1 MEQTRQPEK
10 TRWRTLLRS
19 YKYVLLVA
27 AAGILCLLWP
37 SRSSQEAAVPSAAET
52 MDLERVQAEMEEILG
67 TIQGVGQL
75 RLMLTVDAGA
85 QRELAGDTSL
95 SYSGSTTAARSSAT
109 VIFTPRDAPFFPAA
123 FIMALTPSTSAAAL
137 EATAQITSSEMW
149 MQPISSGCVIYSLLS
164 FMAADTPSVWYHWL
178 DDLL

>member
-95 SYSGSTTAARSSAT
+95 SYSGSTTAPEEYSRSAQT
-109 VIFTPRDAPFFPAA
+109 VVVSGGGEEAVVVTREIYPQFRGALVVCQGADDPAVRLA
-123 FIMALTPSTSAAAL
+123 VIEAISALTGLGSDRV
-137 EATAQITSSEMW
+137 
-149 MQPISSGCVIYSLLS
+149 CVIRGGG
-164 FMAADTPSVWYHWL
+164 A
-178 DDLL
+178 

>member
-95 SYSGSTTAARSSAT
+95 SYSGPTTAPEEYSRSAQT
-109 VIFTPRDAPFFPAA
+109 VVVSGGGEEAVVVTREIYPQFRGALVVCQGADDPAVRLA
-123 FIMALTPSTSAAAL
+123 VIEAVSALTGLGSDRV
-137 EATAQITSSEMW
+137 
-149 MQPISSGCVIYSLLS
+149 CVIRGGG
-164 FMAADTPSVWYHWL
+164 A
-178 DDLL
+178 